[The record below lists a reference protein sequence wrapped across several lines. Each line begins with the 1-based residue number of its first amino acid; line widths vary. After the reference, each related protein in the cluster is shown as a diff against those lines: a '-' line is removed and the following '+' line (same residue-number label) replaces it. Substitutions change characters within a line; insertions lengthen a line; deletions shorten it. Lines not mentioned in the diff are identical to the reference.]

1 MSVQINSAKF
11 QRLLPALLLALSGAG
26 VLIGGSNY
34 QIGSLTQ
41 MGSGFMP
48 ALLGTLL
55 LLLSLPVLLLEFRIT
70 ADATRLPLRP
80 LLCAGGSIVLWAL
93 LVDSTGFVPACMA
106 QLLLAF
112 AAMPQTSWKHVL
124 LSCALITALAYGV
137 FIILLGIPL
146 PALDW

>member
-1 MSVQINSAKF
+1 
-11 QRLLPALLLALSGAG
+11 

-55 LLLSLPVLLLEFRIT
+55 LLLSLPVLLFEFRLP
-70 ADATRLPLRP
+70 ADASSLPLRP

-93 LVDSTGFVPACMA
+93 LVDSTGFVPACIA

-124 LSCALITALAYGV
+124 LSCVLITALAYGL

-146 PALDW
+146 PALSW